1 MGSISTMANK
11 CFFKILNIYLF
22 LAVLGLH
29 SSHGL
34 SLIAESRA
42 YSLALVPGFS
52 LWWLL
57 LLQSMGSRACGLQQ
71 LWLLGCG
78 RQDRQLWLWAQL
90 LHSRWDLPRPGIEP
104 MSPALAG
111 RFLTAGPPGK
121 SWSLLLIF
129 GSFYKLL
136 CHIVQKKKKN
146 YSIHLF
152 SKYLLTIHW

>member
-57 LLQSMGSRACGLQQ
+57 LLQSMNFRRTGFHSFS
-71 LWLLGCG
+71 LWALELGFSGCG
-78 RQDRQLWLWAQL
+78 KRA
-90 LHSRWDLPRPGIEP
+90 
-104 MSPALAG
+104 
-111 RFLTAGPPGK
+111 
-121 SWSLLLIF
+121 
-129 GSFYKLL
+129 
-136 CHIVQKKKKN
+136 
-146 YSIHLF
+146 
-152 SKYLLTIHW
+152 